1 MASPNADAEI
11 YDVLSTLL
19 LSGRLPGNVD
29 EDRYLEAWVD
39 QTVSVL
45 AQHTNHRNR

>member
-1 MASPNADAEI
+1 MAIGS
-11 YDVLSTLL
+11 LSYAATLQA

-29 EDRYLEAWVD
+29 EDRYFEAWVT

-45 AQHTNHRNR
+45 AQHTNPRNP

>member
-1 MASPNADAEI
+1 
-11 YDVLSTLL
+11 LSYAATLQA

-29 EDRYLEAWVD
+29 EDRYFEAWVD

-45 AQHTNHRNR
+45 AHHTKSQNR